1 MLDLVLDKFI
11 KKYKYIKEHSGMCNN
26 CSFYSSI
33 YKRDTFSL
41 LPVIFAYIHF
51 CRNVDDSQNIILPC
65 EVQLQHS
72 KKCQVTSSEID
83 RNKCAQISSGTKL
96 EWLQRVFARGRLWRW
111 NHARCWYRLAIPCL
125 GRLFPSSRY
134 CWSYFGGRKVRNKN
148 KKEE

>member
-1 MLDLVLDKFI
+1 
-11 KKYKYIKEHSGMCNN
+11 MCNS

-51 CRNVDDSQNIILPC
+51 GRNVDDSQNIILPC

-83 RNKCAQISSGTKL
+83 RNECAQISC
-96 EWLQRVFARGRLWRW
+96 QAQNW
-111 NHARCWYRLAIPCL
+111 NDYKGFLHGEDYEDEIMLVVDID
-125 GRLFPSSRY
+125 
-134 CWSYFGGRKVRNKN
+134 
-148 KKEE
+148 